1 MKNQVTET
9 MDANLT
15 NERKDVTMNE
25 ETRRILAR
33 LEELCE
39 GVPENEFDS
48 WLRKR
53 IYPVL
58 AAMPH
63 TVDGERYG
71 HRLAELC
78 SGESENDLDNWL
90 RERFYPVVAL
100 YTALGGGGK

>member
-1 MKNQVTET
+1 MKNQVTERIDEMT
-9 MDANLT
+9 
-15 NERKDVTMNE
+15 NE
-25 ETRRILAR
+25 ETRRIITR
-33 LEELCE
+33 LEELCTDT
-39 GVPENEFDS
+39 PENEFDA

-53 IYPVL
+53 FYPVL

-100 YTALGGGGK
+100 YTA

>member
-1 MKNQVTET
+1 MEKNY
-9 MDANLT
+9 A
-15 NERKDVTMNE
+15 TMNE

-53 IYPVL
+53 FYPVL
-58 AAMPH
+58 AAMPR
-63 TVDGERYG
+63 TVDGESYKR
-71 HRLAELC
+71 RLAELC
-78 SGESENDLDNWL
+78 SGEAENEFDRWL

-100 YTALGGGGK
+100 FTA

>member
-1 MKNQVTET
+1 MKKQNNRNET

-25 ETRRILAR
+25 ETRSILAR

-39 GVPENEFDS
+39 GVPENEFDV

-53 IYPVL
+53 FYPVL

-63 TVDGERYG
+63 TVDGERYQM
-71 HRLAELC
+71 RLMELC
-78 SGESENDLDNWL
+78 SGEAENEFDAWL

-100 YTALGGGGK
+100 FTA